1 LTIYGIINMMKISV
15 VVPARNEENYLGKCL
30 QSLKDQTYTGEY
42 EILLINNGST
52 DKTAQIARSFGI
64 KVIDAFEQKSVFYAR
79 QVGVEAADGDIIVQ
93 ADGDTLYPRRWL
105 EKIAAK
111 FESHPKAV
119 ALSGRFL
126 YREKFTWAFVE
137 LNVRNWLNNIS
148 AALFGRPF
156 LVCGATFA
164 FRRKAF
170 DAVGGYKDLPY
181 SADQHGI
188 TTKLRK
194 EGKILYDSK
203 IYVLTSARSVAKPC
217 FILLMAVVANLARL
231 MLDFGIN
238 IITPKPHA
246 PRMTLRRQLTLGLS
260 AMLAFFIAFCSY
272 GYFSPISP
280 VFGKVYYQGSST
292 DKLIALTF
300 DDGPNGIYTEQILDI
315 LNKYDVD
322 ATFFCIGQNVQLYPD
337 IAKRIL
343 SEGSV
348 IGNHSN
354 THDANH
360 ALTKQGEYDLVD
372 AQQIIYS
379 VTGVLP
385 HLYRPPHG
393 KKTPWELDC
402 VKANN
407 LIEVNWSV
415 ATNDQIGANADMTN
429 AVNNFVTKIVNKATA
444 GSIILLHD
452 GYGTEHGNLHSDRSF
467 TVQAL
472 PLIIE
477 QLMAK
482 GYRFV
487 TVPALLGVP
496 AYNEAG

>member
-1 LTIYGIINMMKISV
+1 MKISI
-15 VVPARNEENYLGKCL
+15 VVPARNEENYIAKCL
-30 QSLKDQTYTGEY
+30 ESLKDQTYTGEY

-52 DKTAQIARSFGI
+52 DKTAEIARSFGI
-64 KVIDAFEQKSVFYAR
+64 RVIDAFEKKSVFYAR
-79 QVGVEAADGDIIVQ
+79 QVGAEAADGDIIVQ

-105 EKIAAK
+105 EKIAKK
-111 FESHPKAV
+111 FENNPKAV
-119 ALSGRFL
+119 AFSGRFL
-126 YREKFTWAFVE
+126 YREKFAWAFVE

-164 FRRKAF
+164 FRKSAF
-170 DAVGGYKDLPY
+170 NAVGGYKDIPY

-194 EGKILYDSK
+194 EGKILYDSH
-203 IYVLTSARSVAKPC
+203 IYVLTSARSVNKPC

-231 MLDFGIN
+231 LLDFGIN
-238 IITPKPHA
+238 IITPKPKA
-246 PRMTLRRQLTLGLS
+246 KKMTLRRQLTVALS
-260 AMLAFFIAFCSY
+260 AMMAFFIAFVCY
-272 GYFSPISP
+272 GYYSPISP
-280 VFGKVYYQGSST
+280 VFGKVYYQGNSL
-292 DKLIALTF
+292 DKVIALTF

-315 LNKYDVD
+315 LNQYDID
-322 ATFFCIGQNVQLYPD
+322 ATFFCLGKNVELYPD

-343 SEGSV
+343 AEGSV

-360 ALTKQGEYDLVD
+360 AVTKQGEFDLVD
-372 AQQIIYS
+372 AQKIIYS
-379 VTGVLP
+379 VTGVQP

-407 LIEVNWSV
+407 LIEITWSV
-415 ATNDQIGANADMTN
+415 SANDQVGANADKTQ
-429 AVNNFVTKIVNKATA
+429 AVINFAAKIVSKATA

-452 GYGTEHGNLHSDRSF
+452 GYGLEHDNQHADRSF

-477 QLMAK
+477 QLLAK

-487 TVPALLGVP
+487 TVPVLLGVP

>member
-1 LTIYGIINMMKISV
+1 MMKISI
-15 VVPARNEENYLGKCL
+15 VVPARNEENYLARCL
-30 QSLKDQTYTGEY
+30 QSLKDQTYTGDY

-52 DKTAQIARSFGI
+52 DKTAEIARSFGI
-64 KVIDAFEQKSVFYAR
+64 KVIDANKEKSVFYAR
-79 QVGVEAADGDIIVQ
+79 QVGAEAATGDIIIQ
-93 ADGDTLYPRRWL
+93 ADGDTLYPRHWL
-105 EKIAAK
+105 EKIAKK
-111 FESHPKAV
+111 FETHPEAV
-119 ALSGRFL
+119 ALSGRFK

-148 AALFGRPF
+148 GALFGRPF

-164 FRRKAF
+164 FRRQVF
-170 DAVGGYKDLPY
+170 NAVGGYKDIPY

-194 EGKILYDSK
+194 EGKILYDSH
-203 IYVLTSARSVAKPC
+203 IYVLTSARSVNKPC

-231 MLDFGIN
+231 LLDFGIN

-246 PRMTLRRQLTLGLS
+246 PRMTVRRQLTFALS
-260 AMLAFFIAFCSY
+260 VMMAFFIAFICY
-272 GYFSPISP
+272 GYYSPISP
-280 VFGKVYYQGSST
+280 VFGKVYYQGNASV
-292 DKLIALTF
+292 KQIALTF

-315 LNKYDVD
+315 LKQYDVD
-322 ATFFCIGQNVQLYPD
+322 ATFFCLGTNVQLYPD

-343 SEGSV
+343 AEGSV

-360 ALTKQGEYDLVD
+360 AVTKQGEYDLLAAENTIHD
-372 AQQIIYS
+372 
-379 VTGVLP
+379 VLGIWP

-393 KKTPWELDC
+393 KKTPWELDL
-402 VKANN
+402 VKAENM
-407 LIEVNWSV
+407 IEITWSV
-415 ATNDQIGANADMTN
+415 SANDQIRGEAITAQTVKDF
-429 AVNNFVTKIVNKATA
+429 VNKIVSKATA

-452 GYGTEHGNLHSDRSF
+452 GYGLEHNNQYSNRSF

-477 QLMAK
+477 QLLAK
-482 GYRFV
+482 GYQLV
-487 TVPALLGVP
+487 TVPVLLDVP